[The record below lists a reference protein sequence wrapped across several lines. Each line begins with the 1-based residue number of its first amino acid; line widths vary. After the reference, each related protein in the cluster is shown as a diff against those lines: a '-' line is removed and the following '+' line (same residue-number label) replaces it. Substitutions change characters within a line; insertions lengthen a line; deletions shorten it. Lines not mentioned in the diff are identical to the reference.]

1 MMKIAS
7 GNTLL
12 CRFRMDDD
20 LVWGLLTNH
29 GKPAA
34 NDSVSRLHAVHPD
47 GRPPPRSRLSCT
59 PRLQTLHS
67 DRRTPTMR
75 VKSILTEAKQI
86 DRAVTLIN
94 LGARLQVLESETD
107 LSYERLLRLYKE
119 VSGKSPSKGQL
130 PFSTDW
136 FMTWQPNIHASLFL
150 NIHEY
155 LNKVAEMDEID
166 TVIKA
171 YQLYQEQTQAQGLE
185 ALLSVT
191 RAWRL
196 VKFVD
201 NGMLTM
207 TKCSKCGGHFVTHP
221 HEIAATMSAACATR
235 RHAPAR
241 ARRKAASRCI
251 DR

>member
-1 MMKIAS
+1 M
-7 GNTLL
+7 
-12 CRFRMDDD
+12 
-20 LVWGLLTNH
+20 
-29 GKPAA
+29 
-34 NDSVSRLHAVHPD
+34 
-47 GRPPPRSRLSCT
+47 
-59 PRLQTLHS
+59 
-67 DRRTPTMR
+67 RT
-75 VKSILTEAKQI
+75 KSILTEAKQI
-86 DRAVTLIN
+86 GRAVTLIN

-119 VSGKSPSKGQL
+119 VAGKSPSKGQL

-166 TVIKA
+166 TVIKS
-171 YQLYQEQTQAQGLE
+171 YQLYQEQTQAQELE

-207 TKCSKCGGHFVTHP
+207 TRCSKCAGMFVSHP
-221 HEIAATMSAACATR
+221 HEIAKNYVCGLCCP
-235 RHAPAR
+235 PAR
-241 ARRKAASRCI
+241 AGKGRASGSIKVGKVEGAAVAS
-251 DR
+251 DSDSDSEGDVEVNAEPDVDDAVH